1 VSGERPQYGAS
12 TGGDIPV
19 CPRHPDRPAYVRC
32 QRCGRPTCP
41 ECQRTAAVGVHCV
54 DCVQEATRSRP
65 AVRTSLGG
73 RAAQGSPMLV
83 TWWLVGVN
91 AVVYALQ
98 WLVQAAGVSLLQMF
112 AYAPVTTTSEP
123 WRMLTS
129 GFLHSMSSPL
139 HLILNM
145 YMLYLFGRMLEPALG
160 RGRFLLLF
168 LLSVLGGSVGVLLL
182 SHPLSLVVGASGGV
196 FGLFG
201 ALFVLQRH
209 LGQSITP
216 IAVLIG
222 VNVVFGFLFP
232 GIAWQAHLGGLVTG
246 AIVAFGYTA
255 ATRRRRGAGG
265 RR

>member
-1 VSGERPQYGAS
+1 MSGERPQYGAS
-12 TGGDIPV
+12 TGGDVPV
-19 CPRHPDRPAYVRC
+19 CPRHPDRPAYVTC

-41 ECQRTAAVGVHCV
+41 ECQRTAAVGVHCA
-54 DCVQEATRSRP
+54 DCVQEAARSRP

-73 RAAQGSPMLV
+73 RVATGSPMFV
-83 TWWLVGVN
+83 TWGLIGAN

-98 WLVQAAGVSLLQMF
+98 WLGLAAGVGLLQLF
-112 AYAPVTTTSEP
+112 AYVPVTTTSEP

-139 HLILNM
+139 HLLLNM
-145 YMLYLFGRMLEPALG
+145 YMLYLFGRMLEPTLG

-182 SHPLSLVVGASGGV
+182 SHPFSPVVGASGGV

-246 AIVAFGYTA
+246 ALVALGYTA
-255 ATRRRRGAGG
+255 ATRRQRSAG
-265 RR
+265 RRR

>member
-1 VSGERPQYGAS
+1 MSGERPQYGAS
-12 TGGDIPV
+12 TGGDVPV

-83 TWWLVGVN
+83 TWWLIGTN

-98 WLVQAAGVSLLQMF
+98 WLTALLGLNLT
-112 AYAPVTTTSEP
+112 ALLSYAPMTTASEP

-160 RGRFLLLF
+160 RGRFLALF
-168 LLSVLGGSVGVLLL
+168 LLSVLGGSLGVLLL
-182 SHPLSLVVGASGGV
+182 APAFTFVVGASGGI

-209 LGQSITP
+209 LGQSIAP

-246 AIVAFGYTA
+246 ALVAFGFTA
-255 ATRRRRGAGG
+255 AARRPRGAGP
-265 RR
+265 RP

>member
-1 VSGERPQYGAS
+1 
-12 TGGDIPV
+12 
-19 CPRHPDRPAYVRC
+19 
-32 QRCGRPTCP
+32 
-41 ECQRTAAVGVHCV
+41 
-54 DCVQEATRSRP
+54 
-65 AVRTSLGG
+65 
-73 RAAQGSPMLV
+73 MLV
-83 TWWLVGVN
+83 TWWLIGAN
-91 AVVYALQ
+91 AVVYVLQ
-98 WLVQAAGVSLLQMF
+98 WLVQAAGPSLVQLF
-112 AYAPVTTTSEP
+112 AYAPATTASEP

-139 HLILNM
+139 HLLLNM

-168 LLSVLGGSVGVLLL
+168 LLSILGGSVGVLLL

-232 GIAWQAHLGGLVTG
+232 GIAWQAHLGGLVMG
-246 AIVAFGYTA
+246 AMVAFGYTL
-255 ATRRRRGAGG
+255 ATRSRRGAG

>member
-1 VSGERPQYGAS
+1 RDGDQRRRPVRSDPDGPAPLPSRPTSSIPSSEPGPRRTGPGGVPVSGERPQYGAS

-19 CPRHPDRPAYVRC
+19 CPHHPDRPAYVRC

-98 WLVQAAGVSLLQMF
+98 WLGQAAGVSLLQMF

-129 GFLHSMSSPL
+129 GFLHSMSSP
-139 HLILNM
+139 
-145 YMLYLFGRMLEPALG
+145 
-160 RGRFLLLF
+160 
-168 LLSVLGGSVGVLLL
+168 
-182 SHPLSLVVGASGGV
+182 
-196 FGLFG
+196 
-201 ALFVLQRH
+201 
-209 LGQSITP
+209 
-216 IAVLIG
+216 
-222 VNVVFGFLFP
+222 
-232 GIAWQAHLGGLVTG
+232 
-246 AIVAFGYTA
+246 
-255 ATRRRRGAGG
+255 
-265 RR
+265 

>member
-1 VSGERPQYGAS
+1 MSGERPQYGAS
-12 TGGDIPV
+12 TGGGVPV

-73 RAAQGSPMLV
+73 RAAHGSAMLV
-83 TWWLVGVN
+83 TWWLIGVN
-91 AVVYALQ
+91 GVVYALQ
-98 WLVQAAGVSLLQMF
+98 WLGQAVGLSLSQMF
-112 AYAPVTTTSEP
+112 AYAPVHTTSEP

-139 HLILNM
+139 HLVLNM

-168 LLSVLGGSVGVLLL
+168 LLSVLGGSLGVLVL
-182 SHPLSLVVGASGGV
+182 SHPLAYVVGASGGV

-216 IAVLIG
+216 VAVLIG
-222 VNVVFGFLFP
+222 INVVFGFLFP
-232 GIAWQAHLGGLVTG
+232 GIAWQAHLGGLLTG
-246 AIVAFGYTA
+246 ALVAFGYTV
-255 ATRRRRGAGG
+255 ATRRRRSA
-265 RR
+265 RSR

>member
-1 VSGERPQYGAS
+1 MSGERPQYGAS
-12 TGGDIPV
+12 GGEEVPV
-19 CPRHPDRPAYVRC
+19 CPRHPDRPSYVRC

-41 ECQRTAAVGVHCV
+41 ECQRPAAVGIHCV
-54 DCVQEATRSRP
+54 DCVRDAGRSRP

-73 RAAQGSPMLV
+73 RVSSGSPMLV
-83 TWWLVGVN
+83 TWVLLGAN
-91 AVVYALQ
+91 GVVYVLQ
-98 WLVQAAGVSLLQMF
+98 WLARAAGLSLPQMF
-112 AYAPVTTTSEP
+112 AYAPVATTSEP

-139 HLILNM
+139 HLLLNM

-160 RGRFLLLF
+160 RWRFLLLF

-182 SHPLSLVVGASGGV
+182 AHPFSLVLGASGGI

-209 LGQSITP
+209 LGQSIAP

-222 VNVVFGFLFP
+222 VNVVFGFVVP
-232 GIAWQAHLGGLVTG
+232 GIAWQAHLGGLATG
-246 AIVAFGYTA
+246 ALVALAYT
-255 ATRRRRGAGG
+255 ATRRRRSGAGRG
-265 RR
+265 R

>member
-1 VSGERPQYGAS
+1 MSGERPQYGAS
-12 TGGDIPV
+12 PGGGVPV
-19 CPRHPDRPAYVRC
+19 CPRHPDRPSYVTC

-41 ECQRTAAVGVHCV
+41 ECQRPAAVGVHCV
-54 DCVQEATRSRP
+54 DCVAARSRP
-65 AVRTSLGG
+65 AYRTSLGG
-73 RAAQGSPMLV
+73 RAASGSPMLV
-83 TWWLVGVN
+83 TWWLIGVN

-98 WLVQAAGVSLLQMF
+98 WLLQAVGVSLLQLF
-112 AYAPVTTTSEP
+112 AYAPVTTVSEP

-129 GFLHSMSSPL
+129 GFLHSMSSPF
-139 HLILNM
+139 HLLLNM
-145 YMLYLFGRMLEPALG
+145 YTLYLFGRMLEPALG

-182 SHPLSLVVGASGGV
+182 SSPLSLVVGASGGI

-209 LGQSITP
+209 LGQSIVP

-246 AIVAFGYTA
+246 ALVAFGYTLT
-255 ATRRRRGAGG
+255 TRGRRGAG
-265 RR
+265 RRP